1 MEKHIQKVSHLI
13 IFQQVYYN
21 ITCSYVLCDNNY
33 GQLLNLYN
41 NIDGTR
47 LSDND
52 HGYMYDKLE
61 DKAARWRD
69 IGRAL
74 GFKEGEMDNIQSN
87 PMLLTQ
93 SAPKSYLREMLTQWL
108 QWAPGDGR
116 GSTSYATKES
126 LRAALLKANLG
137 QLTGQ
142 FH

>member
-1 MEKHIQKVSHLI
+1 M
-13 IFQQVYYN
+13 
-21 ITCSYVLCDNNY
+21 YVLCDNNY

-74 GFKEGEMDNIQSN
+74 GFKEGEMCNIQSN